1 MKNKFE
7 FNHFT
12 KSPLFLLQ
20 IFNLLS
26 KTLFT
31 LKCFIHLYALD
42 QGEGDT
48 PYNGLHGEA
57 SPKRGTFSRLQVY
70 ERVGISPV
78 EVYELV
84 GKSVTWSVK

>member
-31 LKCFIHLYALD
+31 LKCFIQLYALD
-42 QGEGDT
+42 QGEGILLVMA
-48 PYNGLHGEA
+48 YMG
-57 SPKRGTFSRLQVY
+57 RLCQKGVPFPGFRY
-70 ERVGISPV
+70 MKGYHFI
-78 EVYELV
+78 YFN
-84 GKSVTWSVK
+84 W